1 MSATSLAGDSTAARR
16 LSTMKT
22 TYDGFEI
29 AEKDLALRGPGD
41 FLSGA
46 TDASIRQSG
55 GVKFRLAALCDDTGL
70 LTAAFADAKALTAQD
85 PTLAAHPALRAAVDA
100 AFTLSPE
107 TIS

>member
-1 MSATSLAGDSTAARR
+1 
-16 LSTMKT
+16 MKT

-29 AEKDLALRGPGD
+29 AERDLAIRGPGD
-41 FLSGA
+41 FLSGN

-70 LTAAFADAKALTAQD
+70 LSAAFAEARSLIERD
-85 PTLAAHPALRAAVDA
+85 PGLAAHPLLRATVDRL
-100 AFTLSPE
+100 FSLSPE